1 MESRFKINAESI
13 SLRFPVPIS
22 EYLSLGAATVLSSR
36 PIFYYAQLLNKMVA
50 QPNSDTLKLLG
61 KWLIPWR
68 FLVIIQEQFLS
79 GSATLLAGFLTRN
92 LQQCHCKTQFVL

>member
-1 MESRFKINAESI
+1 MESRFKINVESI

-22 EYLSLGAATVLSSR
+22 EYLSLGAATVLSCR

-50 QPNSDTLKLLG
+50 QPNSDTQKLLG

-68 FLVIIQEQFLS
+68 FLVIVQEQFFIRFSNIAFRIFNEEL
-79 GSATLLAGFLTRN
+79 ATMSL
-92 LQQCHCKTQFVL
+92 